1 MSEETSGDTLGPLK
15 NRTDT
20 GSDISLQPLK
30 KRSTFPRSISELV
43 TNQLV
48 PGTMAKS
55 QALNTNMGVD
65 YIISYRFEPTG
76 AKGEDANL
84 PTSD

>member
-1 MSEETSGDTLGPLK
+1 MSEDAAGDKLGPLE
-15 NRTDT
+15 NN
-20 GSDISLQPLK
+20 SVSSVAQPFK

-48 PGTMAKS
+48 PGNMAKS

-65 YIISYRFEPTG
+65 FIISYRFEPSG
-76 AKGEDANL
+76 AMQTLG
-84 PTSD
+84 TCW

>member
-1 MSEETSGDTLGPLK
+1 MSEDASGDTLGPLK
-15 NRTDT
+15 TRTTAT
-20 GSDISLQPLK
+20 GELPPQPGGLLK

-65 YIISYRFEPTG
+65 YTISYRFEPTG
-76 AKGEDANL
+76 ATAL
-84 PTSD
+84 VL